1 MPEGMESNFAE
12 RTIAVSGFPEDVLP
26 TTVMIDKLTI
36 HFLRPKH
43 GGGEVEF
50 VCYPTS
56 DPGIAY
62 VTFEKEEVANSVLS
76 KKEHVLEDKQLSKK
90 YPLQVSQC
98 YIFTKVSVDL
108 DLSIFGESSGVV
120 RELESNNK
128 GLQFST
134 CPDGRFHVEGSFS
147 AMKDLRKDV
156 QRRINDFQIFHLP
169 SSTSKS
175 GVKASER
182 RLARCASEG
191 ETQMT
196 KQQKVAAEPSD
207 RVDDVLCPHVLEN
220 ETVIILDTDIFEYIN
235 ALYKEQC
242 ENVLYQYNA
251 RVEVVNYDGITT
263 LQLVKANDQCEQ
275 LHLTKAKFEME
286 SLVSELQQL
295 LLCEKIRLDGGSE
308 PSQILEVC
316 KETMQSFP
324 KVLVRSTGD
333 YVSLIGRAHD
343 CTQFKKE
350 VDEKLKS
357 RQSMQNPVFSGQ
369 SNASGRSH
377 HFGASLDS
385 GAVCGKYVSKR
396 NERSLNQ
403 NCHSGQYTS
412 SHAAH
417 SQTGYRR

>member
-1 MPEGMESNFAE
+1 MESNLAE
-12 RTIAVSGFPEDVLP
+12 RTVAVSGFPEDVLP

-108 DLSIFGESSGVV
+108 DLSIFGETTGVV
-120 RELESNNK
+120 RELESSNK
-128 GLQFST
+128 GLQFSA

-156 QRRINDFQIFHLP
+156 QRRISDFQIFHLP
-169 SSTSKS
+169 SSVSKS

-182 RLARCASEG
+182 KLTRCASEG

-207 RVDDVLCPHVLEN
+207 RVDDVLCPHVFEN
-220 ETVIILDTDIFEYIN
+220 EAVIILDTDIFEYIN

-242 ENVLYQYNA
+242 EKVLYQYNA
-251 RVEVVNYDGITT
+251 RAEMVNYDGITA
-263 LQLVKANDQCEQ
+263 LHLVKANDQCEQ
-275 LHLTKAKFEME
+275 LHLTKAKFQIEG
-286 SLVSELQQL
+286 LVSEMQQL

-308 PSQILEVC
+308 PILEAC

-324 KVLVRSTGD
+324 EVLVRFTGD

-357 RQSMQNPVFSGQ
+357 MQSMSNPVFSGQ
-369 SNASGRSH
+369 SHIPNASGRSH
-377 HFGASLDS
+377 HFEASLDS
-385 GAVCGKYVSKR
+385 SAVCGKYVSKR

-403 NCHSGQYTS
+403 NCHSGQYAS
-412 SHAAH
+412 SHADH

>member
-1 MPEGMESNFAE
+1 MTKNANFC
-12 RTIAVSGFPEDVLP
+12 FQ
-26 TTVMIDKLTI
+26 
-36 HFLRPKH
+36 
-43 GGGEVEF
+43 
-50 VCYPTS
+50 
-56 DPGIAY
+56 
-62 VTFEKEEVANSVLS
+62 VANSVLS

-90 YPLQVSQC
+90 YPMQVSQC

-108 DLSIFGESSGVV
+108 DLSIFGETTVVV
-120 RELESNNK
+120 RELESSNK
-128 GLQFST
+128 GLQFSA

-169 SSTSKS
+169 SSASKS

-182 RLARCASEG
+182 KLTRCASEG

-220 ETVIILDTDIFEYIN
+220 EIILDTDIFEYIN
-235 ALYKEQC
+235 ALYKQQC
-242 ENVLYQYNA
+242 ENMLYQYNA
-251 RVEVVNYDGITT
+251 RVEVVNYNDITVF
-263 LQLVKANDQCEQ
+263 QLVKANDQCEQ
-275 LHLTKAKFEME
+275 FHLTKAKFKME
-286 SLVSELQQL
+286 GLVSEMQQL
-295 LLCEKIRLDGGSE
+295 LLCEKISLDGGSE

-324 KVLVRSTGD
+324 KVLVRFTGD
-333 YVSLIGRAHD
+333 YVSLIGSAYD

-350 VDEKLKS
+350 VNEKLKS
-357 RQSMQNPVFSGQ
+357 MQSVSNPVFSGQ
-369 SNASGRSH
+369 SNIPNVSGRPH

-385 GAVCGKYVSKR
+385 SAVRGKYVSKR

-403 NCHSGQYTS
+403 NCHFGQYTS
-412 SHAAH
+412 SHADH